1 MASDLNNKNPWN
13 TLKKE
18 EIYDNPWITVFHDE
32 VINPGGEKGIYGR
45 VQFKNIAVG
54 ILAIDKQ
61 GYIYLVG
68 QFRYAINQ
76 YSWEIP
82 EGGCPKGEDPLE
94 AAKRELKEETGI
106 TAETWTELQL
116 LHTSNSVTDECAII
130 YLAENLSFGN
140 SEPETCEELSLKK
153 IHEKEALEWV
163 MEGKITDAISVA
175 SIYAYQQIKKKR
187 GL

>member
-1 MASDLNNKNPWN
+1 MATDLNDKNPWV

-18 EIYDNPWITVFHDE
+18 EVYDNPWITVFHDE
-32 VINPGGEKGIYGR
+32 IINPGGVKGIYGH

-68 QFRYAINQ
+68 QFRYAIDK

-82 EGGCPKGEDPLE
+82 EGGCPQGEDPLQ

-106 TAETWTELQL
+106 TADTWTELQL
-116 LHTSNSVTDECAII
+116 LHTSNSVTNEYGII
-130 YLAENLSFGN
+130 YLAEHLHLGEA
-140 SEPETCEELSLKK
+140 EPESCEELSLKK
-153 IHEKEALEWV
+153 IHEKEALDWV

-175 SIYAYQQIKKKR
+175 GIYAYQQVKKKR